1 MSFKKSLKDVV
12 VLLVI
17 CVVFTGILAATNAVT
32 APIISNRLNAAA
44 DEAYKVVMPGAAG
57 FNDVDMSQYTLP
69 ATVKE
74 IKKET
79 SGMGYVVKLE
89 NKGYADGLMLV
100 VGVTRDAK
108 VINISVVANNE
119 TPSKVGTLLTENG
132 YNLNFKDKDIDGAQ
146 AVDTVAGVTY
156 TTLSYRNM
164 VVDAI
169 NSVKILGG
177 EQVDARPESEK
188 FQSALEAALPEAEGK
203 FTKYFKVEIIE
214 GIDSIYVAE
223 NGAGYVCVIGT
234 DSTGTF
240 IGVGADGVALGE
252 NENNATAEAAIAKVM
267 ATKLTELQKSDY
279 EGIHRRVES
288 IFVTDSG
295 NYIFQIKCD
304 GHGVKGDP
312 THEHAS
318 GQRYVIKVCISADGI
333 IIDSQTIEH
342 SETPTWGGPQLDD
355 GAFNSNFIGKNETE
369 SGAVDT
375 VAGTTNTTGGYK
387 EAILRCFAAY
397 QIIIGGTTNE

>member
-1 MSFKKSLKDVV
+1 MSFKKSLKDVI

-17 CVVFTGILAATNAVT
+17 CVVFTGILAATNAIT
-32 APIISNRLNAAA
+32 APIIAGRLNAAA
-44 DEAYKVVMPGAAG
+44 GEAYKVVMPDAKD
-57 FNDVDMSQYTLP
+57 FKDVDLTQYAFP
-69 ATVKE
+69 STVKE
-74 IKKET
+74 VKEET
-79 SGMGYVVKLE
+79 SGIGYVVKLE

-100 VGVTRDAK
+100 VGLTRDAK
-108 VINISVVANNE
+108 VINVSVVANNE
-119 TPSKVGTLLTENG
+119 TPSKVGTLLTDNG
-132 YNLNFKDKDIDGAQ
+132 YNLNFQGKDLDGAQ

-156 TTLSYRNM
+156 TTRAYRDM

-188 FQSALEAALPEAEGK
+188 FQSALEAALPEANGV

-214 GIDSIYVAE
+214 GIDSIYVAD

-252 NENNATAEAAIAKVM
+252 NENNAVAETAIAKVM

-279 EGIHRRVES
+279 DGIHRRVQS
-288 IFVTDSG
+288 IHVTDSG
-295 NYIFQIKCD
+295 NYIFEIKCD

-318 GQRYVIKVCISADGI
+318 GERYIIKVCISADGI
-333 IIDSQTIEH
+333 IIDSQTLEH
-342 SETPTWGGPQLDD
+342 SETPTWGGPQLED
-355 GAFNSNFIGKNETE
+355 GAFNANFIGKNETE
-369 SGAVDT
+369 SGAVDI
-375 VAGTTNTTGGYK
+375 VAGTTNTTAGYK